1 MKKNEKFSNLLEKF
15 DEIRKLFEEL
25 KSGKELSDEQIRDLD
40 NSVILTFMKLYNESM
55 NFILRCIN

>member
-40 NSVILTFMKLYNESM
+40 NSVILPFMKLYNESM